1 MALSSGLAANSSP
14 SRAAGRH
21 GKRRTGSS
29 SHTLVWHNNA
39 WHHVPIP
46 STQPSVLHE
55 RRTRPSKAREQQRL
69 KKRLARSCHDA
80 KEVTNPCKMSFPFCL
95 IALGVA
101 TPALAAPP
109 SPASS
114 LGRASDSQ
122 TPAAG
127 RSNLHLLL
135 LAAAF
140 PQSAMTFKSFQARSP
155 VSSKARHKVIFIS
168 HNFFFLFFF
177 FVRIQ

>member
-1 MALSSGLAANSSP
+1 
-14 SRAAGRH
+14 
-21 GKRRTGSS
+21 
-29 SHTLVWHNNA
+29 
-39 WHHVPIP
+39 
-46 STQPSVLHE
+46 
-55 RRTRPSKAREQQRL
+55 
-69 KKRLARSCHDA
+69 
-80 KEVTNPCKMSFPFCL
+80 MSFPFCL

-135 LAAAF
+135 LTAAF

-168 HNFFFLFFF
+168 RNCFFIYIYFFLYESNKRITSAVFAVAGGGFEAGGQWVCCVVELKESPPHLPS
-177 FVRIQ
+177 VRGDSNKIFWGAGGTGMDRGLNATATVAAQRFS